1 MGEQTAAS
9 LVRASFP
16 EAVAERRFLTFRV
29 ADQCYALP
37 GEEVS
42 EIILIPPV
50 ARLPHSPKS
59 LMGLANLRG
68 SVLPMIDLRSL
79 LGRGAFTQSV
89 NSRAIVLTGA
99 SPIALAVDTVDAL
112 VALKTGQVETRQTEL
127 AAEQG
132 EALRGTFQSNAGLGV
147 TKILD
152 LPAMLAVTFSG
163 RPTRERAP
171 PAVSAPVTA
180 ETVIEIEEG
189 ERLLLS
195 FAVAGQ
201 DYALALESVREI
213 VPVPDTITV
222 VPRAEAVLLGVISY
236 RDILLPLLSLRGL
249 LGFAASERSDGDEKV
264 IVIPVR
270 GVLVGLVA
278 DRVRAIIPARP
289 AQIDT
294 APSMLAARA
303 GGESKITAI
312 FRGDGGRHLVSV
324 LAPEHLFREDVMRRL
339 GDPSAAASSQPEVPT
354 QNQRNT
360 IAS

>member
-1 MGEQTAAS
+1 M
-9 LVRASFP
+9 
-16 EAVAERRFLTFRV
+16 
-29 ADQCYALP
+29 
-37 GEEVS
+37 
-42 EIILIPPV
+42 
-50 ARLPHSPKS
+50 
-59 LMGLANLRG
+59 
-68 SVLPMIDLRSL
+68 
-79 LGRGAFTQSV
+79 
-89 NSRAIVLTGA
+89 
-99 SPIALAVDTVDAL
+99 
-112 VALKTGQVETRQTEL
+112 ALKTGQVETRQTEL